1 MISRMPTSGH
11 FMDNVQCS
19 CHSCA
24 TISVTRI
31 DERDET
37 EYGMGLQLDASQQP
51 EQLNP
56 PITHVSSWDEDDQR
70 VIHSDAMQLDHAVD
84 PEISS
89 AQAGSQSAKAAPI
102 ICCINDRNALTRN
115 MFLRCHPHFV
125 LMHHVKATPYFE
137 VPAEP
142 EVQAHSPFPFLP
154 LRAHISRSERTELAM
169 AYTRSG
175 RRDFGTWSCRYFS
188 AKYFS

>member
-1 MISRMPTSGH
+1 MGSEMCIRDSLNVATRYRRKYQVDDLEDADLWA
-11 FMDNVQCS
+11 FFKDNVQCS

-56 PITHVSSWDEDDQR
+56 PITHVSSSDEDEQR

-89 AQAGSQSAKAAPI
+89 AQAGSQSAEAAP
-102 ICCINDRNALTRN
+102 
-115 MFLRCHPHFV
+115 
-125 LMHHVKATPYFE
+125 
-137 VPAEP
+137 
-142 EVQAHSPFPFLP
+142 
-154 LRAHISRSERTELAM
+154 
-169 AYTRSG
+169 
-175 RRDFGTWSCRYFS
+175 
-188 AKYFS
+188 